1 VIQIERIARIY
12 LLGAFSMRRLLLSVS
27 LLAFSAA
34 PIAAHAAS
42 LDITLT
48 EVGSP
53 STVYTFVVPSSVTG
67 ATDGTGFYTGSVVLN
82 NIPVTTPFGSPESD
96 TVYFFASGF
105 DDGGGIEDD
114 QAAGGGIVFYGA
126 DFFNDDLT
134 NPIFDGAGTTGS
146 LSAYIGSASDPVN
159 FNYSITSSVGSTAP
173 EPSSLILLGT
183 GAVGMVGAFR
193 RRLFA

>member
-1 VIQIERIARIY
+1 
-12 LLGAFSMRRLLLSVS
+12 MRRFLLSIS
-27 LLAFSAA
+27 LLTFAAA

-42 LDITLT
+42 LEITLT

-53 STVYTFVVPSSVTG
+53 TSVYTFVVPSSLTG
-67 ATDGTGFYTGSVVLN
+67 ATDGTAFYTGSVVLN
-82 NIPVTTPFGSPESD
+82 NIPVTTPFGPPESD

-114 QAAGGGIVFYGA
+114 QAAGGGVVFYGA

-146 LSAYIGSASDPVN
+146 LSAFVGNADNPVT
-159 FNYSITSSVGSTAP
+159 FNYSISAFTGTTGTAP

-183 GAVGMVGAFR
+183 GTLGILGTFR